1 MLAVTRYPSAAAD
14 NHQPWLVFLHG
25 LLGDGQD
32 WSSVLPYLN
41 RWSCL
46 TIDLPG
52 HGKSQDISVNGFEQL
67 GQQLAETLLA
77 CNINRYILIGYS
89 LGGRSAMYHTCFGE
103 SDGLVG
109 LVVEGGNPGL
119 SSESERQARLQHDGR
134 WAEQFRQQPLSEV
147 LSQWYQQ
154 PVFAN
159 LSDQSRR
166 QLILRRSHNNGDNVA
181 HMLESTS
188 LGCQPPLGELLNA
201 RLKQRNI
208 PFCYLCG
215 EQDAKFQQI
224 ALENHFPLR
233 IVAAAG
239 HNAHSANPDGFA
251 AQLLTFLKE
260 C

>member
-1 MLAVTRYPSAAAD
+1 MLAVTRYPSVEAD
-14 NHQPWLVFLHG
+14 DNQPWLVFLHG
-25 LLGDGQD
+25 LLGDGHD
-32 WSSVLPYLN
+32 WDAVLPHLN
-41 RWSCL
+41 HWSCI

-52 HGKSQDISVNGFEQL
+52 HGQSQDISVNGFEHLSQQL
-67 GQQLAETLLA
+67 GETLLS

-89 LGGRSAMYHTCFGE
+89 LGGRCAMYHTCFGE

-109 LVVEGGNPGL
+109 LAIEGGNPGL
-119 SSESERQARLQHDGR
+119 NADSERQARLHHDSR
-134 WAEQFRQQPLSEV
+134 WAEQFRHQSLPEV
-147 LSQWYQQ
+147 LAQWYQQ

-159 LSDQSRR
+159 LNDESRQR
-166 QLILRRSHNNGDNVA
+166 LILRRHHNDGHHVA
-181 HMLESTS
+181 QMLESTS
-188 LGCQPPLGELLNA
+188 LGCQPQLGERLNT
-201 RLKQRNI
+201 RLKHRNI

-239 HNAHSANPDGFA
+239 HNAHSANPEGFA

>member
-1 MLAVTRYPSAAAD
+1 MLAVTRYPLVEAD
-14 NHQPWLVFLHG
+14 NNRPWLVFLHG

-32 WSSVLPYLN
+32 WEALLPHLN
-41 RWSCL
+41 HWPCI
-46 TIDLPG
+46 TIDLPD
-52 HGKSQDISVNGFEQL
+52 HGNSQNISVDDFEQL
-67 GQQLAETLLA
+67 SQQLAETLQA
-77 CNINRYILIGYS
+77 CNIKRYILIGYS

-103 SDGLVG
+103 SDGVVG

-119 SSESERQARLQHDGR
+119 SSEAERQARLLHDSR
-134 WAEQFRQQPLSEV
+134 WAEQFRHQPLPEV
-147 LSQWYQQ
+147 LAQWYQQ

-159 LSDQSRR
+159 LSDESRQR
-166 QLILRRSHNNGDNVA
+166 LIVRRGHNGGNNVA
-181 HMLESTS
+181 RMLESTS
-188 LGCQPPLGELLNA
+188 LGRQPRLADILNTQ
-201 RLKQRNI
+201 LKRRNI

-239 HNAHSANPDGFA
+239 HNAHSANPEGFA
-251 AQLLTFLKE
+251 KQLLTFLKE